1 MVVETSGIPSS
12 FNWASIQAPDY
23 GLVPG
28 KALSSADKDL
38 VKQLKALDKQVRTH
52 EEEHLEAGGNLARG
66 FGASYQYTAGPDG
79 RLYATHGAVEV
90 DSYPVK
96 DPQGAV
102 DKAERT
108 RKMALAPG
116 LDASME
122 DQQVAAQAQRTANA
136 AAAQE
141 DQVNTARAT
150 LDQMRMAYAI
160 NPNSVR
166 AVVNKSV

>member
-52 EEEHLEAGGNLARG
+52 EEEHLARG

-90 DSYPVK
+90 DTYPVK
-96 DPQGAV
+96 DPKGAV

-116 LDASME
+116 VDASTE
-122 DQQVAAQAQRTANA
+122 DRQVAAQAEKTANA

-141 DQVNTARAT
+141 DQANIARAT
-150 LDQMRMAYAI
+150 LAQMRMAYAI